1 MTIGEADDIS
11 KQPSK
16 DLQDILKHLQPPEI
30 PDYNSLKQD
39 RLERIENL
47 IIEQAIQNQILQKQE
62 HTKHIIE
69 SFIIAVT
76 ASVLSAV
83 IVKFLL

>member
-30 PDYNSLKQD
+30 PDYNSLKKD

-69 SFIIAVT
+69 SFIIAVA